1 MNGRLVFAKECGISQ
16 KKSSNPWDYFLI
28 PNAHSKRLLFFN
40 DITKDIYNSA
50 FIMLLSRFKQY
61 LEEKLE
67 EKLGAIKYRLQE
79 HNNKLYDRNRVPKQW
94 AGDEI
99 SYITQ
104 HLEKLENLNK
114 NLICLHC
121 SITNTWQLSSACF
134 NKDTVSGE

>member
-1 MNGRLVFAKECGISQ
+1 
-16 KKSSNPWDYFLI
+16 
-28 PNAHSKRLLFFN
+28 
-40 DITKDIYNSA
+40 
-50 FIMLLSRFKQY
+50 MLLSRFKQY

-79 HNNKLYDRNRVPKQW
+79 HNNKLYDRNRVPKW

-121 SITNTWQLSSACF
+121 SITNTWQLLSARF